1 MILKTSQKAIINLLK
16 THLTTKRNKRK
27 KQISIRPKNQKKNK
41 NQRIRIMRM
50 RVELIVK
57 RKTHMTS

>member
-1 MILKTSQKAIINLLK
+1 MILKISQKAIINLLK

-27 KQISIRPKNQKKNK
+27 KQISIRPKNQKRNK
-41 NQRIRIMRM
+41 NQMRM

-57 RKTHMTS
+57 KKTHMNS